1 MRCDM
6 LGSVRARLA
15 LAAVFALLVLDTA
28 AAQSAPA
35 VASRARTLQVGPT
48 RLYKKPSEAAAVAL
62 DGDIVEIDAG
72 IYLGD
77 ACAWTRHNLI
87 LRGVGTGRAHLI
99 ANGAHAQGKGT
110 WVISGTNATVENI
123 EFSGAAVPD
132 KNGAGIRQEG
142 AGLTVRRCSFHD
154 NQNGILTSA
163 NAASDILIEFSEFY
177 ANGYGDGLTHNMYI
191 GKVRTFTLRHCHT
204 YRAKVGH
211 LIKSR
216 AETNYILYNRIT
228 CEATGTT
235 SYEINLPNGGRS
247 YVIGNLIQQ
256 GPSAGNSTLLS
267 YAEEGATNA
276 VQELYV
282 VHNTFVN
289 ERTAGG
295 TFVRVSGTPAQSK
308 LINNIFAGP
317 GTVLSGTGTQ
327 TTNLASSS
335 PGLVNASG
343 YDYRLTATSPAL
355 NAGSNPGTGGGYNL
369 TPVYQY
375 VHPLNREA
383 RTANGAPDLGAYESG
398 APAPNTAPVVDA
410 GPARTITLPST
421 ASLDGTVTDDGKP
434 SGTLTQN
441 WTKVSGPGTVTFAN
455 ASAVDTTAS
464 FSVAGTYSLRLTA
477 SDSALSASDTV
488 TVTVNAAPVPNA
500 APVVDAGPARTIT
513 LPSTA
518 SLDGT
523 VTDDGKPSGTLTQSW
538 TKVSGPGTVTFANAS
553 AVDTTASFSVAGT
566 YSLRLTASDSAL
578 SASDTVTVT
587 VNAAPAP
594 NTAPVVDAGPART
607 ITLPS
612 TASLDGTVT
621 DDGKPSGTLTQ
632 SWTKV
637 SGPGTVTFANASA
650 VDTTASFSVAGTYSL
665 RLTASDS
672 ALSASDTVTVTVNA
686 APAPNRAP
694 VVESDPFAAPNPAA
708 IAQSVSFTALAAD
721 SDGDALTYAWT
732 FGDGASASGSSVAH
746 AYAAAGT
753 FNARVTISDGRGG
766 SVSRTLAV
774 SVAQAPVEKVK
785 LSGRVNFAVAERDS
799 CSVSGYI
806 AWPEGR
812 TAEGARV
819 ELDVGGVRVAGAL
832 DDRGSVK
839 VGLHTLRV
847 IVPRRPGPARFVATL
862 KAGVFAPAWVNEGV
876 TNADARRVPLT
887 FLVRLKVDA
896 LVFESA
902 DPVLYTAR
910 AGKTG
915 SFR

>member
-488 TVTVNAAPVPNA
+488 TVTVNAAP
-500 APVVDAGPARTIT
+500 
-513 LPSTA
+513 
-518 SLDGT
+518 
-523 VTDDGKPSGTLTQSW
+523 
-538 TKVSGPGTVTFANAS
+538 
-553 AVDTTASFSVAGT
+553 
-566 YSLRLTASDSAL
+566 
-578 SASDTVTVT
+578 
-587 VNAAPAP
+587 
-594 NTAPVVDAGPART
+594 
-607 ITLPS
+607 
-612 TASLDGTVT
+612 
-621 DDGKPSGTLTQ
+621 
-632 SWTKV
+632 
-637 SGPGTVTFANASA
+637 
-650 VDTTASFSVAGTYSL
+650 
-665 RLTASDS
+665 
-672 ALSASDTVTVTVNA
+672 
-686 APAPNRAP
+686 APNRAP

>member
-1 MRCDM
+1 M

-488 TVTVNAAPVPNA
+488 TVTVNAAP
-500 APVVDAGPARTIT
+500 
-513 LPSTA
+513 
-518 SLDGT
+518 
-523 VTDDGKPSGTLTQSW
+523 
-538 TKVSGPGTVTFANAS
+538 
-553 AVDTTASFSVAGT
+553 
-566 YSLRLTASDSAL
+566 
-578 SASDTVTVT
+578 
-587 VNAAPAP
+587 
-594 NTAPVVDAGPART
+594 
-607 ITLPS
+607 
-612 TASLDGTVT
+612 
-621 DDGKPSGTLTQ
+621 
-632 SWTKV
+632 
-637 SGPGTVTFANASA
+637 
-650 VDTTASFSVAGTYSL
+650 
-665 RLTASDS
+665 
-672 ALSASDTVTVTVNA
+672 
-686 APAPNRAP
+686 APNRAP